1 MKKLFLTLPENL
13 SSAVGFTLLHS
24 LWQGAV
30 LLLVFAGMHFFLKTA
45 RSRYLLGMGTLLSQ
59 TVLSVLTFWW
69 IYTPASALAMDTAV
83 NHSTALLPAEL
94 LGTDTQTLLHTVQS
108 YIAENHQKFTL
119 LWILGVGI
127 LLTRMCIGLVYTRH
141 LKTAGIKGASSD
153 YQSMMSDLA
162 HAMGLQESI
171 RLFESLK
178 VSSPLTIGWLKPVI
192 LFPVGMLNGLSTAQV
207 EAILAHE
214 LAHIMRRDYL
224 WNIVQN
230 AIETIFFFH
239 PAVWAISHRVRI
251 ERENA
256 CDDIALTYCKNK
268 LVLAHALAEVATFQT
283 KPMFAMAFGARK
295 YTLLDRVKRIVGMDE
310 KQALTTG
317 NWISLTVLLSLC
329 MGAWTYAQEPEKP
342 AVNPASPQIP
352 LAPVVEK
359 PAAPALPAVAPRDTF
374 PKTET
379 ELAMDRL
386 SKEMSVLSEEMSKYG
401 DKMSMLG
408 KKMHNPE
415 MEKLSA
421 EMATLSEKMSVP
433 SAKLGSV
440 AEKVSILSLEV
451 ALKKMKK
458 EDTAVLEKEL
468 KEKEEELKI
477 LNKEMDSISAHM
489 TAVGKKM
496 EDSQKPLHQV
506 SSEMQRISVPMDS
519 LGKIMGKKGEE
530 MEKLGKKLQ
539 KEHEERVK
547 NFTLALE
554 KSGIVNDIQNYSI
567 EINESGSTV
576 DGKPLN
582 ETQAAALLKIIK
594 AHFRLPSS
602 YEQIR
607 FKAKSGETSYQIY
620 NNNITQ
626 SHKW

>member
-94 LGTDTQTLLHTVQS
+94 LGTDSQTLLHTVQR

-127 LLTRMCIGLVYTRH
+127 LLTRMCIGLIYTRH
-141 LKTAGIKGASSD
+141 LKTAGIKGASAD
-153 YQSMMSDLA
+153 YQTMMSDQA

-329 MGAWTYAQEPEKP
+329 MGAWTYAQEPGKP
-342 AVNPASPQIP
+342 KVSPVSPQIP
-352 LAPVVEK
+352 LAPVVVE

-401 DKMSMLG
+401 EKMSMLG

-458 EDTAVLEKEL
+458 EDTATLEKEL
-468 KEKEEELKI
+468 KEKEEELEK
-477 LNKEMDSISAHM
+477 LNKEMEVISSQMNAI
-489 TAVGKKM
+489 GKKM
-496 EDSQKPLHQV
+496 DESQKPIDDIGRQMNLLNT
-506 SSEMQRISVPMDS
+506 PMDS
-519 LGKIMGKKGEE
+519 LGKLMGIRGEE
-530 MEKLGKKLQ
+530 MGKLGEQLEIEHRERAIALS
-539 KEHEERVK
+539 KELVKERFVTDQENYYIK
-547 NFTLALE
+547 IDKEFTT
-554 KSGIVNDIQNYSI
+554 
-567 EINESGSTV
+567 INERKLTEEES
-576 DGKPLN
+576 LR
-582 ETQAAALLKIIK
+582 LLQIIK
-594 AHFRLPSS
+594 KHFRFSNNYDTL
-602 YEQIR
+602 YI
-607 FKAKSGETSYQIY
+607 KARDGHSTFDIFRTK
-620 NNNITQ
+620 
-626 SHKW
+626 